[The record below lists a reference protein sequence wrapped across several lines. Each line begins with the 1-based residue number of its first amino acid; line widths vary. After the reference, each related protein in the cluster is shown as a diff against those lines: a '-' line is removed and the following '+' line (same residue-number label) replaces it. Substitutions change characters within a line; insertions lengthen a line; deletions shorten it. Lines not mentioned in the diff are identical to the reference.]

1 MEISISQIRF
11 IFILFMFLMNYRI
24 ISKDSLLK
32 LTHKEAFV
40 FCCIVLNTDLEN
52 DGKIYISHIKE
63 ETLAKMAEC
72 TSRTIV
78 TYIKKFKQL
87 GLLDIK
93 TEKIK
98 GELGVFDRNTYS
110 IKIPDSNLGEN
121 WFRLNYDFLK
131 EEISS
136 DMKGFLLLLKCLG
149 INGSNT
155 VLYSL
160 DKIGKQKLLHVG
172 LNKIK
177 ELTRLGISLQ
187 VISKAKTGYVITDKF
202 IYEDLP
208 EQKAD
213 SPTEQ
218 LLVDYYNR
226 IVSYCKR
233 QEMKPPKYDKELM
246 KIIFNNCPNF
256 EFFVDKMNNRNYPKE
271 KISNLMYFIKTLN
284 FDIPESNEKAK
295 DDCIIMT

>member
-1 MEISISQIRF
+1 
-11 IFILFMFLMNYRI
+11 MNYRI

-233 QEMKPPKYDKELM
+233 QEMKQYRELM